1 MPYAF
6 DLALKEVKSSDLL
19 IVIGSSLTV
28 SPVNFLPD
36 MVRHLIIINATE
48 TPYDYKADVV
58 IREKAS
64 YALGNIWDIIKF
76 Q

>member
-1 MPYAF
+1 
-6 DLALKEVKSSDLL
+6 
-19 IVIGSSLTV
+19 
-28 SPVNFLPD
+28 